1 MLSVVFF
8 VYTFVKFHMKSEN
21 LFHLLAIVTVCIWGT
36 TFVSSK
42 ILISSGLPPAEI
54 FLYRFLVAYICLLA
68 ISHKKFM
75 ANSLRDELFLLL
87 AGLFGG
93 SLYFITEN
101 TALEITQA
109 SNVSLLVCTTP
120 VFTQLL
126 SRLFY
131 KETFRRFFLPG
142 TVIALTGVALI
153 VCNGNETL
161 EFNLSGDLLTLAA
174 AVSWALYCMVLRR
187 LGSAYP
193 TLFITRKV
201 FFYGIL
207 SLPVYFA
214 FRPEELHIGLLLRP
228 EVYSNLLFLGLIA
241 SMLCYISWNATVR
254 MIGASKAS
262 NYLYINPLATII
274 TAHLILGEKI
284 TLTSLLGAACIV
296 GGVYLAERK

>member
-1 MLSVVFF
+1 
-8 VYTFVKFHMKSEN
+8 
-21 LFHLLAIVTVCIWGT
+21 
-36 TFVSSK
+36 
-42 ILISSGLPPAEI
+42 
-54 FLYRFLVAYICLLA
+54 
-68 ISHKKFM
+68 M

-131 KETFRRFFLPG
+131 KEKFRRFFLPG

-201 FFYGIL
+201 F
-207 SLPVYFA
+207 SM
-214 FRPEELHIGLLLRP
+214 
-228 EVYSNLLFLGLIA
+228 A
-241 SMLCYISWNATVR
+241 SCRCRFISPSVR
-254 MIGASKAS
+254 KSFISGFFC
-262 NYLYINPLATII
+262 
-274 TAHLILGEKI
+274 G
-284 TLTSLLGAACIV
+284 
-296 GGVYLAERK
+296 RKSIPTCFFWD